1 VNKLNEI
8 EMADGFIYAN
18 RWTTDNIY
26 KIDKNNGNVVNVYNM
41 GQLISKQREYV
52 QSTYDE

>member
-1 VNKLNEI
+1 
-8 EMADGFIYAN
+8 MADGFIYAN

-41 GQLISKQREYV
+41 G
-52 QSTYDE
+52 